1 MLLIHQTH
9 IIKVGNSKGIRIP
22 KEYLASLGT
31 ENVVLEVADT
41 CIIIRPASPQPPPR
55 RQWAAILAKM
65 DTTAPE
71 PELND
76 WDNTL
81 SDGLEDL

>member
-1 MLLIHQTH
+1 MLSTHQTH

-31 ENVVLEVADT
+31 ENVILEAADN
-41 CIIIRPASPQPPPR
+41 CIIIRPALPQQPPR
-55 RQWAAILAKM
+55 KDWAAILAKM
-65 DTTAPE
+65 DTTTPE